1 MRSAL
6 GLGLRSQVTRVPALC
21 AHLGASGGGE
31 RQREHQHLHLDDPTL
46 LQQRA
51 FSFDTLLQAATS

>member
-21 AHLGASGGGE
+21 AHLGASGDE